1 MKNYELLKTAERA
14 RIHISQ
20 DEPLSVYS
28 GHSQKHASRKQ
39 RTDQLGC
46 IHMFICLCMYV
57 ITMVEEEDK
66 NVGRRVDMEGVERRG
81 RENDITLL

>member
-1 MKNYELLKTAERA
+1 
-14 RIHISQ
+14 
-20 DEPLSVYS
+20 
-28 GHSQKHASRKQ
+28 
-39 RTDQLGC
+39 
-46 IHMFICLCMYV
+46 MFICLCMYV